1 MQENDMRRRHPVR
14 LAALA
19 ALSAAASLAAV
30 GAGAMEAAQWSPRFD
45 TTPALSGQTDG
56 TREPGAWT
64 VGRGDAT
71 QFHDAVARDTMNSRA
86 AVRRELAQARSR
98 GWIADAGE
106 AGATERVWA
115 RRAAYV
121 TSERDP
127 ELARNPA
134 VQTSPDPIGE
144 LAALAGDK
152 RDEDRWVAQGPLA
165 LADSLTAE
173 VR

>member
-1 MQENDMRRRHPVR
+1 MTRRHPIR
-14 LAALA
+14 LTALA
-19 ALSAAASLAAV
+19 ALSAAAALAAAS
-30 GAGAMEAAQWSPRFD
+30 AGASEAVQWRPGFD

-64 VGRGDAT
+64 VGRGEAT
-71 QFHDAVARDTMNSRA
+71 RFHDAVARDTMNSRA
-86 AVRRELAQARSR
+86 AVRRELVQARSR

-134 VQTSPDPIGE
+134 VQMSPDPIGE
-144 LAALAGDK
+144 LAALAGDM
-152 RDEDRWVAQGPLA
+152 RDEERGVAQGPLA
-165 LADSLTAE
+165 LADSLTVE